1 MTAQIN
7 KEIELSFLFSSD
19 PVEVHSANHF
29 TKHRLTLTDWSER
42 LIICSESFHIPL
54 SYDDKLNDSV
64 CLIGRESRLLLV
76 IDIHFHRANNKRNSH
91 KTNNKRGNGIL
102 ISLSHRYP
110 NREKMRYQS
119 DISSFIII
127 EVTFQ
132 LWRDVVVNKYISFY
146 KWDKERENYWFE
158 I

>member
-1 MTAQIN
+1 MN
-7 KEIELSFLFSSD
+7 YHFFS
-19 PVEVHSANHF
+19 HLTQWKFIHF

-110 NREKMRYQS
+110 NREKNALSKRYKL
-119 DISSFIII
+119 I
-127 EVTFQ
+127 
-132 LWRDVVVNKYISFY
+132 Y
-146 KWDKERENYWFE
+146 NYRGDLSTMKRCGSKQIYNFLQ
-158 I
+158 IMY